1 MLDCLEKLGKVID
14 IGFVGGSDLHKI
26 KGQIGEEGVQK
37 AKYLF
42 SENGLLAY
50 EGDKI
55 IGQ

>member
-1 MLDCLEKLGKVID
+1 MLDCLDKLGKVID

-26 KGQIGEEGVQK
+26 KGQLGEEGAKK

-42 SENGLLAY
+42 SENGLLAF